1 MQIKLH
7 NITGGVFATSGPQV
21 NFQLG
26 DTGQAN
32 VVVHIALS
40 DGTHFHFP
48 DGSPAGTP
56 QSTVLPQ
63 GDYTCVVL
71 VAAFDHGSFG
81 RSFQSTVSI
90 AGTKVA
96 SAAGSLPAGT
106 NAETDTQAFILR
118 VS

>member
-7 NITGGVFATSGPQV
+7 NLTGGVFATSGPQV
-21 NFQLG
+21 TFQLG
-26 DTGQAN
+26 DAGQAN
-32 VVVHIALS
+32 VVVHVALS

-48 DGSPAGTP
+48 EGSPAGTP

-63 GDYTCVVL
+63 GDYICVVL

-81 RSFQSTVSI
+81 RSYNSTVSI
-90 AGTKVA
+90 GGTKVA
-96 SAAGSLPAGT
+96 SAKGSLPAGT
-106 NAETDTQAFILR
+106 NSETDTQAFILR